1 MENASSNCATAGL
14 LTINQEKFVM
24 ILDSFR
30 QDVRVGLRVLFKD
43 KTFCFLAV
51 LVLGL
56 GIGAATTQFTIVNAI
71 VLRGFSFPHP
81 EQLMSVGLIDPKGS
95 DQNNNFG
102 LGNIPTAQD
111 YEDLKAAQKSFSM
124 IGGYLNGS
132 TINVSYKNNP
142 QRYTGAYVTEDF
154 FKIIGVSPV
163 LGRDFTAEDNKPGA
177 EKVAI
182 LGDEIW
188 RRDFGADRN
197 IVGQS
202 VRINGKAAT
211 IIGVMPPNFKFP
223 VSEELWTPL
232 YNEFPPQPRGD
243 LRLGANNNAPAMMG
257 RLKPGV
263 NLDQAN
269 AEFIALARH
278 LAQDNPK
285 TNHDL
290 TSASV
295 QPLLHTFTGVQFRQT
310 VWAMLA
316 AVILVLL
323 IACVNVMNM
332 QFGRAALRAKELA
345 IRGAL
350 GATQWRLVR
359 QMLTESLVVA
369 VFGAVAGVIIAYW
382 AVDFFVRSINTLPQP
397 VPYYWKFTIDGS
409 VLAFAVVITLLATIV
424 SGLVPAFLSARG
436 NAAEIM
442 KEGGRGNSNRLVNLI
457 TRVLV
462 VGQIALTAGLL
473 IAATLEIK
481 SIRNQ
486 MKLDYGYDENAV
498 YAARMALM
506 EGAYPSEDSRREFFQ
521 RAVSALRTNS
531 QFEFA
536 AMSSRF
542 RMTFDGQGQYEVD
555 GQNYLTDRDRPRGNF
570 ESVSDN
576 YFSTLGLKILEGR
589 DFTVDDMDSKQP
601 VAIVN
606 ASFARKYW
614 GNQSA
619 IGHQV
624 RIFNPAQPQPWRTI
638 VGVVPDT
645 LMQGPFDQQTEG
657 VGMYMPL
664 LGASPAPQFCTI
676 LVRPRAGQRA
686 DNLGPALS
694 RAVAELDSNLPTYF
708 AGTPGRY
715 HNEIL
720 SGNRIVATLFT
731 IFGIVA
737 FILSAVGLYGVM
749 SFSVNQRTQEFG
761 IRMALGADAAR
772 IFRMVMTQG
781 AWQLAIGLVLGAGG
795 IALLLGVVAAA
806 ALKNILF
813 KVNALDP
820 SIYFA
825 VAGLLT
831 LVAAVSC
838 FVPARRATRVNPVE
852 ALRYE

>member
-1 MENASSNCATAGL
+1 
-14 LTINQEKFVM
+14 M
-24 ILDSFR
+24 ILDSFG

-43 KTFCFLAV
+43 KAFCVLAV

-56 GIGAATTQFTIVNAI
+56 GIGGATTQFTIVNAI

-81 EQLMSVGLIDPKGS
+81 EQLMSVGLIDPKAS

-102 LGNIPTAQD
+102 IGNIPTAQD
-111 YEDLKAAQKSFSM
+111 YEDLKASQKSFSM
-124 IGGYLNGS
+124 MAGYLAGS
-132 TINVSYKNNP
+132 TINVTYKDRP
-142 QRYTGAYVTEDF
+142 QRYTGGYVTDDF

-163 LGRDFTAEDNKPGA
+163 LGRDFTIEDNKPGA
-177 EKVAI
+177 EKVTI

-188 RRDFGADRN
+188 RRDFNADPN

-223 VSEELWTPL
+223 QAEELWTPL
-232 YNEFPPQPRGD
+232 YNEYPPQPRGD
-243 LRLGANNNAPAMMG
+243 LRLGASNNAPAVMG
-257 RLKPGV
+257 RLTPSV
-263 NLDQAN
+263 TLDQAN

-278 LAQDNPK
+278 LAEDNPK
-285 TNHDL
+285 TNQNF

-295 QPLLHTFTGVQFRQT
+295 QPLLNAFTGVQLRQI

-350 GATQWRLVR
+350 GATRWRLVQ

-369 VFGAVAGVIIAYW
+369 AFGAFFGILLAYW
-382 AVDFFVRSINTLPQP
+382 AVDLFTRTTNALPFP
-397 VPYYWKFTIDGS
+397 LPYWIQFTIDGR
-409 VLAFAVVITLLATIV
+409 VLAFTVAITVVATIV
-424 SGLVPAFLSARG
+424 SGLVPALLSAHG
-436 NAAEIM
+436 NPAEMM
-442 KEGGRGNSNRLVNLI
+442 KEGGRGNSSRLVNLI
-457 TRVLV
+457 TRSLV
-462 VGQIALTAGLL
+462 VGQIALTAALL
-473 IAATLEIK
+473 IAATLQIK

-486 MKLDYGYDENAV
+486 ITLNYGYDENAI
-498 YAARMALM
+498 YSARMGLM
-506 EGAYPSEDSRREFFQ
+506 EGAYPTDDAKRQFFMRTLRE
-521 RAVSALRTNS
+521 LRTNP
-531 QFEFA
+531 QFDA
-536 AMSSRF
+536 AALTDRF
-542 RMTFDGQGQYEVD
+542 RMTFANQGQYEID
-555 GQNYLTDRDRPRGNF
+555 GQKYMTDRDRPRGNF

-576 YFSTLGLKILEGR
+576 YFSTIGLKILEGR
-589 DFTVDDMDSKQP
+589 DFTIDDFDAKQP

-624 RIFNPAQPQPWRTI
+624 RIFNPGKPQPWRTI
-638 VGVVPDT
+638 VGVAPDS
-645 LMQGPFDQQTEG
+645 LMQGPFDQQTEAAG
-657 VGMYMPL
+657 FYMPL
-664 LGASPAPQFCTI
+664 LGASPATQFCTI
-676 LVRPRAGQRA
+676 VVRPRAGQRA
-686 DNLGPALS
+686 ETLGPALS
-694 RAVAELDSNLPTYF
+694 RAMAELDSNLPTYF
-708 AGTPGRY
+708 TGTPARL
-715 HNEIL
+715 HTEIL
-720 SGNRIVATLFT
+720 SGNRLIATLFS
-731 IFGIVA
+731 IFGGVA
-737 FILSAVGLYGVM
+737 FTLSAVGLYGVM

-761 IRMALGADAAR
+761 IRMALGADAKR

-820 SIYFA
+820 TIYFA

-838 FVPARRATRVNPVE
+838 FVPARRATRVDPVA

>member
-1 MENASSNCATAGL
+1 MFFE
-14 LTINQEKFVM
+14 
-24 ILDSFR
+24 SFF
-30 QDVRVGLRVLFKD
+30 QDLRVGLRVLVKE
-43 KTFCFLAV
+43 KSFCFLAV
-51 LVLGL
+51 LVLAL
-56 GIGAATTQFTIVNAI
+56 GIGGATTQFTVVNAI

-81 EQLMSVGLIDPKGS
+81 EQLMSVGLIDPKAS

-102 LGNIPTAQD
+102 VGNIPTAQD
-111 YEDLKAAQKSFSM
+111 YEDLKAAQHSFSM
-124 IGGYLNGS
+124 MAGYLNGS
-132 TINVSYKNNP
+132 TINLTYKNNP
-142 QRYTGAYVTEDF
+142 QRYTGAYVTEDLF
-154 FKIIGVSPV
+154 TIIGVSPV

-188 RRDFGADRN
+188 RRDFAADPN
-197 IVGQS
+197 VVGQS

-223 VSEELWTPL
+223 FSEELWTPL
-232 YNEFPPQPRGD
+232 YNEFPPVPREE
-243 LRLGANNNAPAMMG
+243 LFIGANNRAPAVMG

-263 NLDQAN
+263 TLDQAN

-278 LAQDNPK
+278 LAEDNPK
-285 TNHDL
+285 TNQNL

-295 QPLLHTFTGVQFRQT
+295 QPLLNAFTGVQLRQI
-310 VWAMLA
+310 VWAMLG

-332 QFGRAALRAKELA
+332 QFGRGALRAKELA

-350 GATQWRLVR
+350 GATRWRLVR

-369 VFGAVAGVIIAYW
+369 VFGAVAGVMLAYW
-382 AVDFFVRSINTLPQP
+382 AVDWFARTVKAAPFPP
-397 VPYYWKFTIDGS
+397 PYWWQFTIDTP
-409 VLAFAVVITLLATIV
+409 VLLFTVVITLVATVV

-436 NAAEIM
+436 NAAEMM
-442 KEGGRGNSNRLVNLI
+442 KEGGRGNSSRLVNVI

-462 VGQIALTAGLL
+462 VGQIALTAALL
-473 IAATLEIK
+473 IAATLQIK

-486 MKLDYGYDENAV
+486 TKLDYGYDEDAL

-506 EGAYPSEDSRREFFQ
+506 DGAYPSEDARREFFM
-521 RAVSALRTNS
+521 RAVRAFRANP
-531 QFEFA
+531 QFESA
-536 AMSSRF
+536 AMTDRF
-542 RMTFDGQGQYEVD
+542 RMTFAGAGQYEVD
-555 GQNYLTDRDRPRGNF
+555 GQNYLTDRDRPRCNF

-576 YFSTLGLKILEGR
+576 YFATLGLKILEGR
-589 DFTVDDMDSKQP
+589 DFTVDDNDSKQP

-624 RIFNPAQPQPWRTI
+624 RIFNPGKPQPWRTI

-645 LMQGPFDQQTEG
+645 LMQGPFDQQTESAG
-657 VGMYMPL
+657 FYMPL
-664 LGASPAPQFCTI
+664 LGASPATQFCTI
-676 LVRPRAGQRA
+676 VVRPRAGQRA
-686 DNLGPALS
+686 DTLGPTLS
-694 RAVAELDSNLPTYF
+694 RAVAELDSNLPIYF
-708 AGTPGRY
+708 PGTPGRF
-715 HNEIL
+715 HAEIL
-720 SGNRIVATLFT
+720 SPNRIIAMLFS
-731 IFGIVA
+731 IFGVVA

-761 IRMALGADAAR
+761 IRMALGADAKR

-781 AWQLAIGLVLGAGG
+781 AWQLAIGLILGAGG

-820 SIYFA
+820 SIYLA

-831 LVAAVSC
+831 LVAAASC
-838 FVPARRATRVNPVE
+838 LVPARRATRVDPIE
-852 ALRYE
+852 ALRTE

>member
-1 MENASSNCATAGL
+1 
-14 LTINQEKFVM
+14 M

-56 GIGAATTQFTIVNAI
+56 GIGGATTQFTIVDAI

-81 EQLMSVGLIDPKGS
+81 EQLMSVGLMDPKAS

-111 YEDLKAAQKSFSM
+111 YEELKATQKSFSM
-124 IGGYLNGS
+124 MAGYLNGS
-132 TINVSYKNNP
+132 TVNVTYKNNP
-142 QRYTGAYVTEDF
+142 QRYTGGYVTEDF

-163 LGRDFTAEDNKPGA
+163 LGRDFTAADNKSGA
-177 EKVAI
+177 EKVTI

-188 RRDFGADRN
+188 QRDFGADPN
-197 IVGQS
+197 VVGQS
-202 VRINGKAAT
+202 VRINGKSAT

-243 LRLGANNNAPAMMG
+243 LRLGASNNAPAVMG
-257 RLKPGV
+257 RLKAGV
-263 NLDQAN
+263 TIDQAN
-269 AEFIALARH
+269 AEFITLARH
-278 LAQDNPK
+278 LAEDNPK
-285 TNHDL
+285 TNQNL

-295 QPLLHTFTGVQFRQT
+295 QPLLNTFTGVQFRQT

-369 VFGAVAGVIIAYW
+369 VFGAIAGVIIAYW
-382 AVDFFVRSINTLPQP
+382 AIDFYVRSINALPFP
-397 VPYYWKFTIDGS
+397 APYYWKFTIDGS
-409 VLAFAVVITLLATIV
+409 VLVFTVAITLLATIA

-442 KEGGRGNSNRLVNLI
+442 KEGGRGNSSRLVNI
-457 TRVLV
+457 ISRVLV
-462 VGQIALTAGLL
+462 VGQIALTAALL

-486 MKLDYGYDENAV
+486 MKLDYGYDENGI

-521 RAVSALRTNS
+521 RAVRALQANS
-531 QFEFA
+531 QFKSA

-542 RMTFDGQGQYEVD
+542 RMTFDSQGQYEVD

-576 YFSTLGLKILEGR
+576 YFTTLGLKILEGR
-589 DFTVDDMDSKQP
+589 DFTVDDVDSKQP

-624 RIFNPAQPQPWRTI
+624 RIFNPGQPQPWRTI

-645 LMQGPFDQQTEG
+645 LMQGPFDQQTES
-657 VGMYMPL
+657 VGFYMPL

-686 DNLGPALS
+686 DTLGPALS
-694 RAVAELDSNLPTYF
+694 RAVVELDSNLPTYF
-708 AGTPGRY
+708 AGTPGRF

-720 SGNRIVATLFT
+720 SANRIIATLFT

-795 IALLLGVVAAA
+795 IALLLGVIAAA

-820 SIYFA
+820 TIYFA

-838 FVPARRATRVNPVE
+838 FVPARRATRVDPVA